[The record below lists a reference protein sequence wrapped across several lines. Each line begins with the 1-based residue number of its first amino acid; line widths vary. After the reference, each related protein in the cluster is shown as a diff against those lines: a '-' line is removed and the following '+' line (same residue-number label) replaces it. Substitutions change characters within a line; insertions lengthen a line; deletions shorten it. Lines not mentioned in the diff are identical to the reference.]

1 MKKFVLIILAAF
13 LMVGCAATKQVP
25 MQYPKSDLPPIM
37 KAGDTAKTDS
47 FVTSESVEKSLAEQ
61 PKISNIW
68 EDMDIKTVLQD
79 FAAEADVNILWDE
92 TLEGT
97 VTLKLENTPLEQ
109 ALRMVLEPRGYVFK
123 KLDDNHYLVGSGA
136 PGTPSALALSQT
148 ETIITN
154 RPAEE
159 VAALLSPDLAPFVKT
174 AKAGHTLSINAPAD
188 IAKRIKKD
196 LETIDSSQPLVV
208 VQVLVTEVRNTKG
221 ASSGIDWSKI
231 LNISA
236 SGVADLKRGIEW
248 TYTGGLKGDLASSIQ
263 ALAEQGSLKLRA
275 NPKIVVINGEEAQIE
290 VLKEKYVTLEST
302 SYNNNNPPYYY
313 YYPRFEAKPIPSGVV
328 LKVKPQI
335 SREGE
340 ITLTLETTVSDL
352 DQSSDDSKLPVVQK
366 RGAKTVVRVKSGD
379 TVVIGGLHQE
389 LSRKIRKGLPILG
402 RIPVLNFLFS
412 KKEVEKQDVELVIFV
427 TPNVLSP

>member
-1 MKKFVLIILAAF
+1 MLIILVAS

-25 MQYPKSDLPPIM
+25 MQYPKSDLPSIVR
-37 KAGDTAKTDS
+37 AGDTTKTNS
-47 FVTSESVEKSLAEQ
+47 PVVAESDVKKNLAEQ
-61 PKISNIW
+61 PKVTNVW

-79 FAAEADVNILWDE
+79 IAAESGVNILWDE

-97 VTLKLENTPLEQ
+97 VTLKLENVPLEQ

-123 KLDDNHYLVGSGA
+123 RMDSTHYLVGSGT
-136 PGTPSALALSQT
+136 PGTPSALALSET

-154 RPAEE
+154 RLAEE
-159 VAALLSPDLAPFVKT
+159 VAALLSPDLALFVKT
-174 AKAGHTLSINAPAD
+174 AKGGHILSINAPAD

-208 VQVLVTEVRNTKG
+208 IEVLVTEVRATKG
-221 ASSGIDWSKI
+221 SSAGIDWSKI

-236 SGVADLKRGIEW
+236 SGAADLKRGVEW

-263 ALAEQGSLKLRA
+263 MLAEQGSLKLRA
-275 NPKIVVINGEEAQIE
+275 NPKIVVCNGEEGEINI
-290 VLKEKYVTLEST
+290 VRDKYVSLGSELPSSSNT
-302 SYNNNNPPYYY
+302 PYYY
-313 YYPRFEAKPIPSGVV
+313 YQRFEAKPIASGVTM
-328 LKVKPQI
+328 KVKPQI

-340 ITLTLETTVSDL
+340 IALTLQTEVSDM
-352 DQSSDDSKLPVVQK
+352 DQPSDDGKLPVVQR
-366 RGAKTVVRVKSGD
+366 RGTKTVVRVKSGD
-379 TVVIGGLHQE
+379 TIVIGGLHQE
-389 LSRKIRKGLPILG
+389 LSREIRRGLPVLG

-427 TPNVLSP
+427 TPGILK